1 MSDVKKTLDQC
12 RKPQGQEGKEIVEKM
27 NKNHYEVTGWGLQM
41 LTLEDDSQVVD
52 LGCGGGKTVQR
63 LAIHTPQGKVFGL
76 DYSEDCVEWA
86 NELNHQ
92 EVEEGRVVIIRGDV
106 TETPFEE
113 ENFDVA
119 TAVET
124 VYFWPD
130 MVKAFKEVHRI
141 LKKEGQFL
149 IVNEAFPDEGH
160 QEKNKTYEEEGDMV
174 IPTPEELENWLKK
187 AGFKEVTIELEKE
200 KNWLRALAQK

>member
-12 RKPQGQEGKEIVEKM
+12 RKPRGEEGKEIVERM

-41 LTLEDDSQVVD
+41 LTLEDDSQVID

-63 LAIHTPQGKVFGL
+63 LAIHTPEGKVFGL

-86 NELNHQ
+86 NELNHH
-92 EVEEGRVVIIRGDV
+92 EVEEGRVVIIRGEV
-106 TETPFEE
+106 SNTPFED

-130 MVKAFKEVHRI
+130 MDQAFEEVHRM
-141 LKKEGQFL
+141 LKPRGQFL
-149 IVNEAFPDEGH
+149 IVNEAYPDEDH
-160 QEKNKTYEEEGDMV
+160 REKNKMYEAQGKMH
-174 IPTPEELENWLKK
+174 IPSPEELKNRLKK
-187 AGFKEVTIELEKE
+187 AGFQEVTIELEKE
-200 KNWLRALAQK
+200 KNWIRALGRK

>member
-1 MSDVKKTLDQC
+1 MSDVKKTLVQS
-12 RKPQGQEGKEIVEKM
+12 RKPQGEEGKEIIEKM

-41 LTLEDDSQVVD
+41 LILEDHSQVID

-63 LAIHTPQGKVFGL
+63 LAIHTPEGKVFGL

-92 EVEEGRVVIIRGDV
+92 AVEEGKVVIIRGEV
-106 TETPFEE
+106 ENTPFEDK
-113 ENFDVA
+113 NFDAA

-130 MVKAFKEVHRI
+130 VIKAFKEVHRI
-141 LKKEGQFL
+141 LKEDGQFL
-149 IVNEAFPDEGH
+149 IVNEAYPDENY
-160 QEKNKTYEEEGDMV
+160 QEKNRVYEEVGKMV
-174 IPTPEELENWLKK
+174 IPSPEELTAWLKE
-187 AGFKEVTIELEKE
+187 AGFKEVTIDLEPE
-200 KNWLRALAQK
+200 KNWLRALARK